1 MINLFDENIVGV
13 KKELIN
19 GISVFTIQKSLE
31 QPVYINNVDESIKV
45 VLEEGCSLSLLEK
58 DVSKGNVEYCLKNGS
73 VLKHNLLVLD
83 KGNNSNRH
91 IVCKEGAIWD
101 AVCADFSDGSS
112 NFVVR
117 CELEERDSKGYFR
130 LSALSKNSSEKV
142 FDVNF
147 THNFA
152 HTESKMENYGVC
164 RDASSLSFVGSSHI
178 KNGSKKSIANQIA
191 KIMVFDKKCS
201 ASASPI
207 LKIDENDVSAS
218 HGAAEGKINED
229 HLFYLMSRGIK
240 EEDAKRLITLGYLNP
255 ILPYLFDEETRKDVE
270 KAIIERL

>member
-1 MINLFDENIVGV
+1 MINLFDNNIIDI

-19 GISVFTIQKSLE
+19 GISVFTIQKTLNE
-31 QPVYINNVDESIKV
+31 PVYLDLVNEDIKIII
-45 VLEEGCSLSLLEK
+45 EEGCSLSLLEK
-58 DVSKGNVEYCLKNGS
+58 NASKGNIEYCLKNGA
-73 VLKHNLLVLD
+73 VLKHNLLILD
-83 KGNNSNRH
+83 DGDNSNRH
-91 IVCKEGAIWD
+91 VICKEGSIWD
-101 AVCADFSDGSS
+101 AVCADFSNGSS
-112 NFVVR
+112 NFKVV
-117 CELEERDSKGYFR
+117 CDLDERDSKGLFK
-130 LSALSKNSSEKV
+130 LSALAKNNKEKV
-142 FDVNF
+142 FDINF

-152 HTESKMENYGVC
+152 HSESKMENYGVC
-164 RDASSLSFVGSSHI
+164 RDASSLAFVGTSYI
-178 KNGSKKSIANQIA
+178 KNGAKKSIANQIA

-207 LKIDENDVSAS
+207 LRIDENDVSAS

-255 ILPYLFDEETRKDVE
+255 ILPYLFDEETRNMVE